1 MRRLTREETESVNES
16 ASSTDLRFRQL
27 ESCQCHSHSCLP
39 ISSRS
44 ADAALFVGGNVT
56 GAQRALTVARMK
68 RLPRLSSAIRAF
80 RAANLA
86 SAKLESLPSFG

>member
-1 MRRLTREETESVNES
+1 MRRLTREETESVNDR
-16 ASSTDLRFRQL
+16 ASSGEMAMPFAFM
-27 ESCQCHSHSCLP
+27 SSHQQQ
-39 ISSRS
+39 
-44 ADAALFVGGNVT
+44 VGRNVT